1 VSARRRPIYLDH
13 AATTP
18 VDPAVAAE
26 MMRCLGPD
34 GVFANPSSSHAMG
47 RAAARVVERARR
59 VVAARIGAD
68 PAGIVFVS
76 GATEANNLAI
86 KGVIAAAP
94 AGRRHL
100 VTTRIEHKSVLD
112 TAAAVEREG
121 VAVTYVGCDS
131 AGLVAPEEI
140 ERAIRP
146 ETALVSVMRVNN
158 ETGMI
163 QPTAAIAEVCRE
175 RGVPLHVDAVQAVGR
190 LPLDVRRDGFALC
203 SVSAHKVGG
212 PKGIGALWIRGDVAV
227 APLVHGGEQQRGLR
241 PGTLPTHQIA
251 GMGKAFELA
260 DPAEE
265 GPRLAALRA
274 RLWSGLERI
283 DGVRMNG
290 DPQLAAPHI
299 LNVAFP
305 GVDGEALRFALREIA
320 VSAGSACMS
329 DNPEASHVLSAMGLT
344 DAAATASIRFSFGRT
359 TTADEIDETAARI
372 REEVERLRRLA
383 LGAPSWCSAWR
394 SLRATDGPVF
404 G

>member
-1 VSARRRPIYLDH
+1 MTARRPIYLDH
-13 AATTP
+13 AATSP

-34 GVFANPSSSHAMG
+34 GVFGNASSSHAAG
-47 RAAARVVERARR
+47 RAAARIIERARR

-68 PAGIVFVS
+68 PAGIVFTS

-86 KGVIAAAP
+86 KGVIRAAP
-94 AGRRHL
+94 PGRRHL

-112 TAAAVEREG
+112 AAAAAERDG
-121 VAVTYVGCDS
+121 ADVTYVGCDADGIVS
-131 AGLVAPEEI
+131 PEGI
-140 ERAIRP
+140 ARAIRP

-163 QPTAAIAEVCRE
+163 QPIDAIAEICRA
-175 RGVPLHVDAVQAVGR
+175 RGVPLHVDAAQAAGK
-190 LPLDVRRDGFALC
+190 LPLDVRREGLALC
-203 SVSAHKVGG
+203 SLTAHKVGG
-212 PKGIGALWIRGDVAV
+212 PKGVGALWIRDDVSV
-227 APLVHGGEQQRGLR
+227 VPLLHGGEQQRGVR

-251 GMGKAFELA
+251 GMAKAFELA

-265 GPRLAALRA
+265 GPRLAALRERLRHALESIEGA
-274 RLWSGLERI
+274 RI
-283 DGVRMNG
+283 NG
-290 DPQLAAPHI
+290 DPARAAPHI
-299 LNVAFP
+299 LSVAFP

-329 DNPEASHVLSAMGLT
+329 DNPETSHVLSAMGLT
-344 DAAATASIRFSFGRT
+344 DAAATATIRFSVGRT
-359 TTADEIDETAARI
+359 TTLDEIDAAATRV

-383 LGAPSWCSAWR
+383 LGAPAWCSAWR
-394 SLRATDGPVF
+394 TVRLTDDAVF

>member
-1 VSARRRPIYLDH
+1 MTRRPIYLDH

-26 MMRCLGPD
+26 MMRCVGPD
-34 GVFANPSSSHAMG
+34 GPFANPSSSHAMG

-68 PAGIVFVS
+68 PAGLVFTS

-94 AGRRHL
+94 ADCRHL

-112 TAAAVEREG
+112 TAAAVERDG
-121 VAVTYVGCDS
+121 GAVTYVGCDA
-131 AGLVAPEEI
+131 AGLVSPDEI

-146 ETALVSVMRVNN
+146 DTALVSVMRVNN

-163 QPTAAIAEVCRE
+163 QPIAAIAEICRS
-175 RGVPLHVDAVQAVGR
+175 RGVPLHVDAAQAAGR
-190 LPLDVRRDGFALC
+190 LPLDVRRDGLALC
-203 SVSAHKVGG
+203 SLTAHKIGG
-212 PKGIGALWIRGDVAV
+212 PKGVGALWIRDGVAI
-227 APLVHGGEQQRGLR
+227 APLLHGGEQQRGLR

-274 RLWSGLERI
+274 RLWSALERI
-283 DGVRMNG
+283 DGVRLNG
-290 DPQLAAPHI
+290 DPERAAPHI

-344 DAAATASIRFSFGRT
+344 DAAATASIRFSVGRT
-359 TTADEIDETAARI
+359 TTADDVDEAAARVAD
-372 REEVERLRRLA
+372 EVERLRRLA
-383 LGAPSWCSAWR
+383 LGAPAWCSAWR
-394 SLRATDGPVF
+394 SARLTDGPVF

>member
-1 VSARRRPIYLDH
+1 
-13 AATTP
+13 
-18 VDPAVAAE
+18 
-26 MMRCLGPD
+26 
-34 GVFANPSSSHAMG
+34 
-47 RAAARVVERARR
+47 
-59 VVAARIGAD
+59 
-68 PAGIVFVS
+68 
-76 GATEANNLAI
+76 EANNLAV
-86 KGVIAAAP
+86 KGVLAAARP
-94 AGRRHL
+94 GRRHL

-112 TAAAVEREG
+112 TAAAVERYGCE
-121 VAVTYVGCDS
+121 VTYVGCDAS
-131 AGLVAPEEI
+131 GIVSPDEI
-140 ERAIRP
+140 ARAIRP
-146 ETALVSVMRVNN
+146 ETSLVSVMHVNN

-163 QPTAAIAEVCRE
+163 QPIAEIAEVCRA
-175 RGVPLHVDAVQAVGR
+175 RRVPLHVDAAQSAGK
-190 LPLDVRRDGFALC
+190 LPLDVRRLGVALC
-203 SVSAHKVGG
+203 SLTAHKCGG
-212 PKGIGALWIRGDVAV
+212 PKGVGALWIRDDVTV
-227 APLVHGGEQQRGLR
+227 MPLLHGGEQQRSLR

-383 LGAPSWCSAWR
+383 LGAPSW
-394 SLRATDGPVF
+394 
-404 G
+404 

>member
-1 VSARRRPIYLDH
+1 MSARRGIYLDH

-26 MMRCLGPD
+26 VMRCLGAD
-34 GVFANPSSSHAMG
+34 GPFANPSSSHAFG
-47 RAAARVVERARR
+47 REAARVVERARR

-68 PAGIVFVS
+68 PAGIVFTS

-86 KGVIAAAP
+86 KGVLAAAP
-94 AGRRHL
+94 RGRRHL
-100 VTTRIEHKSVLD
+100 VTTLIEHKSVLD
-112 TAAAVEREG
+112 AAAAVERDG
-121 VAVTYVGCDS
+121 AAVTYVGCDPD
-131 AGLVAPEEI
+131 GIVAADDVG
-140 ERAIRP
+140 RAIRP
-146 ETALVSVMRVNN
+146 DTALVSVMRVNN

-163 QPTAAIAEVCRE
+163 QPIAAIAEICRA
-175 RGVPLHVDAVQAVGR
+175 RNVPLHIDAAQAVGKV
-190 LPLDVRRDGFALC
+190 PLDVRRDGVALC
-203 SVSAHKVGG
+203 SVTAHKIGG
-212 PKGIGALWIRGDVAV
+212 PKGIGALWIRDDVAV
-227 APLVHGGEQQRGLR
+227 APLLHGGEQQLGLR

-274 RLWSGLERI
+274 RLLDAIERI
-283 DGVRMNG
+283 DGARVNG
-290 DPQLAAPHI
+290 DPKRGAPHI

-329 DNPEASHVLSAMGLT
+329 DNPDASHVLSAMGLS
-344 DAAATASIRFSFGRT
+344 DAAATSSIRFSVGRT
-359 TTADEIDETAARI
+359 TTPDEIDAAAARV
-372 REEVERLRRLA
+372 RDEFGRLRRLA
-383 LGAPSWCSAWR
+383 LGAPAWCSAWR
-394 SLRATDGPVF
+394 TSRLTDARVF